1 MSLKK
6 NFIYS
11 SILTVSTYLFPL
23 IVYPYVS
30 RTLGLSNI
38 GIVNFVDNLVN
49 YFVFVSMMGI
59 TTVGVREIAA
69 ARSDQHKLS
78 ATFMSLFSLTII
90 ATLIAIASLWI
101 AMYTVPK
108 LAPFRDL
115 LYVGLIKLVF
125 NLFLIEWFFMGMEN
139 FKYIT
144 KRSILV
150 KCVYVLSVFL
160 FVNEPSDYKLYYV
173 LSVVMV
179 IVNALINIVYSRR
192 FVRYSFRD
200 VSLRI
205 FLKPFLII
213 GIYILF
219 TNVYTC
225 GWAL

>member
-11 SILTVSTYLFPL
+11 TILTVSTYLFPL

-49 YFVFVSMMGI
+49 YFVFLSMMGI

-78 ATFMSLFSLTII
+78 STFMSLFSLTII
-90 ATLIAIASLWI
+90 TTLIAIAALWI

-115 LYVGLIKLVF
+115 LYVGIVKLVF

-160 FVNEPSDYKLYYV
+160 FVKEPSDYKLYYI
-173 LSVVMV
+173 LSVAMV
-179 IVNALINIVYSRR
+179 TVNALINIVYSRK
-192 FVRYSFRD
+192 FVNYSFRH

-205 FLKPFLII
+205 FLKL
-213 GIYILF
+213 
-219 TNVYTC
+219 
-225 GWAL
+225 